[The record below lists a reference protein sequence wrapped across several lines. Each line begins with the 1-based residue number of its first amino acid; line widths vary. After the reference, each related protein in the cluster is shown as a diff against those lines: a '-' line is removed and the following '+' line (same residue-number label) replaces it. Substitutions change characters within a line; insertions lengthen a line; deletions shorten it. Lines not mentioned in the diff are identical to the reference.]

1 MYSKRFDRPVTVTEH
16 ATRRMVER
24 GVDEAILLDLIET
37 GDVRHKDE
45 TRLWIAKHYPE
56 RADNLL
62 CVAAVLETTVVVK
75 TLMHHFTW
83 EPQP

>member
-1 MYSKRFDRPVTVTEH
+1 MYSQRFNRSVTVTEH
-16 ATRRMVER
+16 AAGRMTER

-37 GDVRHKDE
+37 GDVRYKDE
-45 TRLWIAKHYPE
+45 IRLWIAKYYSE

-62 CVAAVLETTVVVK
+62 CVAAVLATTVVVK

-83 EPQP
+83 DPQP